1 MKKFVSIALAL
12 ILALSLCACGE
23 DNSSKDNTKPTASTS
38 PNASRDAI
46 GYTFTSNGT
55 KFGVGMDAKK
65 VVEKLGT
72 YKDRA
77 VTESCGDMGG
87 NDINYFYANFT
98 IYANDAEGYERI
110 YCIELT
116 SDVEATEKN
125 ICIGA
130 TTDEVKAAYGTPST
144 ESSTGLI
151 YQKDD
156 MTLTFMLDTE
166 KGTVSSIQYY
176 G

>member
-1 MKKFVSIALAL
+1 MKKFVLITLAL
-12 ILALSLCACGE
+12 ILALSLCACGG
-23 DNSSKDNTKPTASTS
+23 DNGSSKDSTKPTGSSST
-38 PNASRDAI
+38 SRDAI
-46 GYTFTSNGT
+46 GYTFTTGGN

-125 ICIGA
+125 VCIGA
-130 TTDEVKAAYGTPST
+130 TADEVKNAYGAPSSET
-144 ESSTGLI
+144 STGLI
-151 YQKDD
+151 YKKDG
-156 MTLTFMLDTE
+156 MSLTFMLE
-166 KGTVSSIQYY
+166 NGAVSSIQYY